1 MRISL
6 AFILIIVLGI
16 TTWSCKGTKKIT
28 ESNENPND
36 STNEIVLSNKPL
48 NSLKTDF
55 FSIDS
60 VSINHQILFV
70 YVNYS
75 GGCGD
80 VKFEMFYTPQLI
92 AVMPHRRNLAL
103 KLTDNDPC
111 REIIQ
116 KKLAYDLSVFNKEA
130 ETGVVVIS
138 INNSEFLY
146 TLSSK

>member
-1 MRISL
+1 MKISL
-6 AFILIIVLGI
+6 AFILIIALGI

-28 ESNENPND
+28 ELNGNTND
-36 STNEIVLSNKPL
+36 SVNEIMLSDKPL
-48 NSLKTDF
+48 DSLKTDY

-60 VSINHQILFV
+60 VSMDNQILFV

-80 VKFEMFYTPQLI
+80 VKFEMFYTPQLMT
-92 AVMPHRRNLAL
+92 VMPHRRNLAL

-130 ETGVVVIS
+130 ETGGVIIS

-146 TLSSK
+146 ALSNK

>member
-6 AFILIIVLGI
+6 AFILIIALGI
-16 TTWSCKGTKKIT
+16 TTWSCKGTKKVT
-28 ESNENPND
+28 ESNGNIND
-36 STNEIVLSNKPL
+36 SVNEIVLSNKPL
-48 NSLKTDF
+48 DSLKTDY

-60 VSINHQILFV
+60 VSMDNKILFV

-80 VKFEMFYTPQLI
+80 VKFEMFYTPQLMT
-92 AVMPHRRNLAL
+92 VMPHRRNLAL
-103 KLTDNDPC
+103 KLMDNDPC

-116 KKLAYDLSVFNKEA
+116 KKLAYDLSVFDKEVR
-130 ETGVVVIS
+130 TGGVIIN

-146 TLSSK
+146 TLSE

>member
-1 MRISL
+1 MKISL

-16 TTWSCKGTKKIT
+16 TAWSCKGTKKIT
-28 ESNENPND
+28 ESNGNPND
-36 STNEIVLSNKPL
+36 SANEIVLSDKPL
-48 NSLKTDF
+48 DSLKTDY

-60 VSINHQILFV
+60 VSIDNQILFV

-80 VKFEMFYTPQLI
+80 VKFEMFYTPQLMT
-92 AVMPHRRNLAL
+92 VMPHRRNLAL

-116 KKLAYDLSVFNKEA
+116 KKLVYDLSVFNKEA
-130 ETGVVVIS
+130 ETGGVIIS

-146 TLSSK
+146 ALSNK

>member
-6 AFILIIVLGI
+6 AIILIIALGI

-28 ESNENPND
+28 ESNGNSND
-36 STNEIVLSNKPL
+36 SVNELVLSNKPL
-48 NSLKTDF
+48 DSLKTDY

-60 VSINHQILFV
+60 VSMNNQMLFV
-70 YVNYS
+70 YVNYG
-75 GGCGD
+75 GGCGE
-80 VKFEMFYTPQLI
+80 VKFEMFYTPQLMT
-92 AVMPHRRNLAL
+92 VMPHRRNLSL
-103 KLTDNDPC
+103 ILTDNDPC

-130 ETGVVVIS
+130 ETGGVIIS

-146 TLSSK
+146 TLTNK

>member
-6 AFILIIVLGI
+6 AIILIIALGI
-16 TTWSCKGTKKIT
+16 TTWSCKGTKKIA
-28 ESNENPND
+28 ESNGNTND
-36 STNEIVLSNKPL
+36 SVNEIVLSNKSL
-48 NSLKTDF
+48 DSLKTDYF
-55 FSIDS
+55 NIDS
-60 VSINHQILFV
+60 VSMNHQILFV

-80 VKFEMFYTPQLI
+80 VKFEMFYTPQI
-92 AVMPHRRNLAL
+92 MTVMRHRRNLAL

-116 KKLAYDLSVFNKEA
+116 KKLVYDLSVFNKEA
-130 ETGVVVIS
+130 ETGGVIIS

-146 TLSSK
+146 TLSEQ

>member
-1 MRISL
+1 M
-6 AFILIIVLGI
+6 
-16 TTWSCKGTKKIT
+16 
-28 ESNENPND
+28 
-36 STNEIVLSNKPL
+36 LSVKPFD
-48 NSLKTDF
+48 SLKTDY

-60 VSINHQILFV
+60 VSVNHQILFV

-80 VKFEMFYTPQLI
+80 VKFEMFYTPQLMT
-92 AVMPHRRNLAL
+92 VMPHRRNLAL

-116 KKLAYDLSVFNKEA
+116 KKLAYDLTVFNKEA
-130 ETGVVVIS
+130 ETDGVIIS

-146 TLSSK
+146 TLSGQ

>member
-1 MRISL
+1 MRTIL
-6 AFILIIVLGI
+6 AFILIIALGI
-16 TTWSCKGTKKIT
+16 TTWSCKGTKKMT
-28 ESNENPND
+28 ESNSD
-36 STNEIVLSNKPL
+36 TVNEIVLSNKPL
-48 NSLKTDF
+48 DSLKTDY

-60 VSINHQILFV
+60 VSINNQILFV

-80 VKFEMFYTPQLI
+80 VKFEMFYTPQI
-92 AVMPHRRNLAL
+92 MTVMPHSRNLAL

-116 KKLAYDLSVFNKEA
+116 KKLAYDLSVFDKEA
-130 ETGVVVIS
+130 RTGGVIIN

-146 TLSSK
+146 TLSEY

>member
-6 AFILIIVLGI
+6 VFILIIALGI
-16 TTWSCKGTKKIT
+16 TSWSCKGTKKVT
-28 ESNENPND
+28 ESNGNTND
-36 STNEIVLSNKPL
+36 SVNEITLSNKPL
-48 NSLKTDF
+48 DSLKTDY

-60 VSINHQILFV
+60 VSMNNQILFV
-70 YVNYS
+70 YANYG

-80 VKFEMFYTPQLI
+80 VKFEMYYTPQLMT
-92 AVMPHRRNLAL
+92 VMPHRRNLAL

-130 ETGVVVIS
+130 ETGGVIIS

-146 TLSSK
+146 TLTNK